1 MAEVKKKRLS
11 QVLREFNISL
21 DRAVDFL
28 GSKGFK
34 VEANPNTRVTGEEYE
49 VLFEEFETDKSK
61 KIESKEVG
69 EEKRKEKEELRL
81 ERERELEERQKKK
94 EASRV
99 IRSEVKLEGPKQVGK
114 IDLGA
119 SGKKPSMPA
128 EENVEEIK
136 KPEETPI
143 DYKKESEE
151 EKLPNAETP
160 QPESPTVET
169 PETATPVT
177 EISKAEPPRPEK
189 AQPKLEKLEKLEK
202 PVEKVPKKEDAPVSE
217 SEAPAET
224 AATPTVVTTQYR
236 KLEGPSFTGQK
247 IDLTQFK
254 KPEKKKDAKAD
265 DKKDRRGKRR
275 RISKEAGK
283 PGVGANAGSRGG
295 DARGRKRPG
304 SQVPKEEPSEEEVQK
319 QVRETLEK
327 LQGKS
332 SKGRGAKYRREKR
345 DFHRQKSEDEL
356 ALQEAESKLIKVT
369 EFVTASEMATM
380 MDVPV
385 TKIISACMSLGMM
398 VTMNQRLDAETLSI
412 VAEEFGFEVE
422 FVTADLEESIERE
435 ADSAEEL
442 VPRAPIITV
451 MGHVDHGKTSLLDYI
466 RKENVIAG
474 ESGGIT
480 QHIGAYGVNLDNGQK
495 IAFLDTPGHEAF
507 TAMRARGAQVTDLA
521 IIVVAADDAIMP
533 QTKEAISHAQAAG
546 IPIIFAINKIDKPT
560 ANPEKIKEGLASMNL
575 LVEDWGGKIQSQDI
589 SAKTGAGVKDLLE
602 KVLLE
607 AELLELKANP
617 NRMANGTVVEAFLDK
632 GRGYVSTVLVQGGTL
647 RVGDYVLA
655 GKHSGKVRAMQDERG
670 KNIKEAGPSTPVSV
684 LGLDGAPQ
692 AGDKFNVFADEREAK
707 TIATKRTQLQREQ
720 SVRTQRH
727 ITLDEIGRRIALG
740 DFKELNII
748 LKGDVDGSVEALT
761 DSFQNLST
769 EEIQVNIIH
778 KAVGPITE
786 SDVLLASASDAII
799 IGFNVRPMG
808 NARQI
813 ADKEE
818 IDIRT
823 YSIIY
828 DALNDLKDAM
838 EGMLSPVM
846 KEEVTGTAEVREIF
860 KISKVGTIAGCMV
873 TSGKIFRN
881 SGIRLIREGV
891 VIFTGE
897 LTSLKRFKDD
907 VREVAKGYDCG
918 IQIKN
923 YNDLEMGDHIEA
935 FQEVA
940 VKKKLK

>member
-1 MAEVKKKRLS
+1 MAEVKTKRLS

-21 DRAVDFL
+21 DRAVEFL
-28 GSKGFK
+28 GSKGFD
-34 VEANPNTRVTGEEYE
+34 VDASPNTKITGEEYE

-61 KIESKEVG
+61 KVASKEVG

-81 ERERELEERQKKK
+81 ERERELEEKQKK
-94 EASRV
+94 EESSRV
-99 IRSEVKLEGPKQVGK
+99 IKAEAKLDGPKQVGK
-114 IDLGA
+114 IDLDA
-119 SGKKPSMPA
+119 KKP
-128 EENVEEIK
+128 
-136 KPEETPI
+136 
-143 DYKKESEE
+143 KKEEP
-151 EKLPNAETP
+151 K
-160 QPESPTVET
+160 VE
-169 PETATPVT
+169 
-177 EISKAEPPRPEK
+177 
-189 AQPKLEKLEKLEK
+189 EK
-202 PVEKVPKKEDAPVSE
+202 PVEAKKEDKPEPIVEKPKVEKKEAEETKPVAPVKEEKEKKEEKPSAIETPVEKEEPKEEVSKE
-217 SEAPAET
+217 SDT
-224 AATPTVVTTQYR
+224 VTTQYR
-236 KLEGPSFTGQK
+236 KLDGPNFTGQK

-254 KPEKKKDAKAD
+254 KPEKKKEAKSD
-265 DKKDRRGKRR
+265 DKKDKKGKRR
-275 RISKEAGK
+275 RISKETPKSG
-283 PGVGANAGSRGG
+283 GSNFRDNRGA
-295 DARGRKRPG
+295 GRKGR
-304 SQVPKEEPSEEEVQK
+304 SSTPKEEPSEEEVQK

-332 SKGRGAKYRREKR
+332 SKGKGAKYRREKR
-345 DFHRQKSEDEL
+345 DTHRQKSEDEL
-356 ALQEAESKLIKVT
+356 AQQEADSKLIKVT

-412 VAEEFGFEVE
+412 VADEFGYEVE
-422 FVTADLEESIERE
+422 FVTADIEESIDQKTDAPEDLE
-435 ADSAEEL
+435 
-442 VPRAPIITV
+442 PRAPIVTV

-480 QHIGAYGVNLDNGQK
+480 QHIGAYGVELDGGQK

-521 IIVVAADDAIMP
+521 IIVVAADDDIMP

-546 IPIIFAINKIDKPT
+546 VPIVFAINKIDKPT
-560 ANPEKIKEGLASMNL
+560 ANPEKIKEGLAQLNL

-589 SAKTGAGVKDLLE
+589 SAKTGTGVKELLE

-607 AELLELKANP
+607 AELLELTANP
-617 NRMANGTVVEAFLDK
+617 NRQANGTVVEAFLDK

-655 GKHSGKVRAMQDERG
+655 GQHSGKVKAMQDERG
-670 KNIKEAGPSTPVSV
+670 NNVKEAGPSTPVSV

-692 AGDKFNVFADEREAK
+692 AGDKFNVFEDEREAK

-761 DSFQNLST
+761 DSFQKLST

-828 DALNDLKDAM
+828 DAINDVKDAM
-838 EGMLSPVM
+838 EGMLSPEM
-846 KEEVTGTAEVREIF
+846 KEEITGTAEIRETF

-873 TSGKIFRN
+873 LTGKIFRN

-891 VIFTGE
+891 VVYTGE
-897 LTSLKRFKDD
+897 LASLKRFKDD
-907 VREVAKGYDCG
+907 VKEVSKGYDCG

-923 YNDLEMGDHIEA
+923 YNDIYENDVIEA

>member
-1 MAEVKKKRLS
+1 MAEVKTKRLS

-21 DRAVDFL
+21 DRAVEFL
-28 GSKGFK
+28 SSKGFD
-34 VEANPNTRVTGEEYE
+34 VDASPNTKITGDEYE

-61 KIESKEVG
+61 KVASKEVG

-81 ERERELEERQKKK
+81 ERERELEEKQKKE

-99 IRSEVKLEGPKQVGK
+99 IRAGAKLDGPKQVGK
-114 IDLGA
+114 IDLA
-119 SGKKPSMPA
+119 TGKPKKDEPKA
-128 EENVEEIK
+128 EEKPAAAKEEKVEAEK
-136 KPEETPI
+136 VEKPAAETSPVKEETAKEKVKEEKPKEEKVVEAPKEEKS
-143 DYKKESEE
+143 KKEKPKADTTAKAI
-151 EKLPNAETP
+151 EKEPAKEAPVQKAETP
-160 QPESPTVET
+160 KEAEKTESP
-169 PETATPVT
+169 
-177 EISKAEPPRPEK
+177 
-189 AQPKLEKLEKLEK
+189 
-202 PVEKVPKKEDAPVSE
+202 KESD
-217 SEAPAET
+217 T
-224 AATPTVVTTQYR
+224 VTTQYR
-236 KLEGPSFTGQK
+236 KLEGPNFTGQK

-254 KPEKKKDAKAD
+254 KPEKKKDSKSD
-265 DKKDRRGKRR
+265 DKKNVKGKRR
-275 RISKEAGK
+275 RISKDASK
-283 PGVGANAGSRGG
+283 PGGNNFRDKRGAG
-295 DARGRKRPG
+295 PG
-304 SQVPKEEPSEEEVQK
+304 SGNRKGRSNTPKEEPSEEEVQK

-332 SKGRGAKYRREKR
+332 SKGKGAKYRREKR
-345 DFHRQKSEDEL
+345 DTHRQKTDEL
-356 ALQEAESKLIKVT
+356 AQQEADNKLIKVT

-412 VAEEFGFEVE
+412 VADEFGYELE
-422 FVTADLEESIERE
+422 FVTADLEESIDRE
-435 ADSAEEL
+435 IDAPEDLED
-442 VPRAPIITV
+442 RAPIVTV

-480 QHIGAYGVNLDNGQK
+480 QHIGAYGVELEGGQK

-507 TAMRARGAQVTDLA
+507 TAMRARGAQVTDVA
-521 IIVVAADDAIMP
+521 IIVVAADDDIMP

-546 IPIIFAINKIDKPT
+546 VPIVFAINKIDKPT
-560 ANPEKIKEGLASMNL
+560 ANPEKIKEGLAQMNL

-589 SAKTGAGVKDLLE
+589 SAKTGNGVKELLE

-617 NRMANGTVVEAFLDK
+617 DRQANGTIVEAFLDK

-647 RVGDYVLA
+647 KVGDYVLA
-655 GKHSGKVRAMQDERG
+655 GQHSGKVRAMQDERG
-670 KNIKEAGPSTPVSV
+670 KNVKEAGPSTPVSV

-692 AGDKFNVFADEREAK
+692 AGDKFNVFDDEREAK
-707 TIATKRTQLQREQ
+707 SIATKRTQLQREQ

-740 DFKELNII
+740 EFKELNII

-761 DSFQNLST
+761 DSFQKLST

-828 DALNDLKDAM
+828 DAINDLKDAM
-838 EGMLSPVM
+838 EGMLSPEM
-846 KEEVTGTAEVREIF
+846 KEEITGTAEIRETF

-873 TSGKIFRN
+873 LTGKIFRN

-891 VIFTGE
+891 VVYTGE
-897 LTSLKRFKDD
+897 LASLKRFKDD
-907 VREVAKGYDCG
+907 VKEVSKGYDCG

-923 YNDLEMGDHIEA
+923 YNDIYENDIIEA